1 MTPGSAA
8 DFARARADRYMAQM
22 RLAFLG
28 TPDFAVASLKR
39 LVEAG
44 FEVACVYSQPPA
56 PRGRGHE
63 LKPSPVHA
71 YAAVQGI
78 PVRTPVS
85 MRDPAAIAAF
95 GALRLDA
102 AVVVAF
108 GQILPKEV
116 LEAPRLGSFNL
127 HGSLL
132 PRWRGA
138 APIQRAVMAGDPVTG
153 VQVMRMTEGLDEGPI
168 LGTERLR
175 IGPLDTAQTVHDRMA
190 EAGAELL
197 VRTLPL
203 IDNGEAMETPQADD
217 GVTYAKKIRPKEAR
231 IDWTKPAA
239 EVDRKIR
246 GLSPYP
252 GAWFELATDKGPLR
266 VKALLST
273 TEGADGAPGEVLDD
287 RLLVACGEG
296 AVRLLRVQREGRGAQ
311 DADVFLRGSPV
322 AAGTVL
328 G

>member
-1 MTPGSAA
+1 
-8 DFARARADRYMAQM
+8 M

-28 TPDFAVASLKR
+28 TPDFAVAALKR

-44 FEVACVYSQPPA
+44 FDVACVYSQPPA

-71 YAAVQGI
+71 YAQSQGI
-78 PVRTPVS
+78 AVRTPTS
-85 MRDPAAIAAF
+85 MRDPAEIEAF
-95 GALRLDA
+95 KALDLDA

-108 GQILPKEV
+108 GQILPRDV
-116 LEAPRLGSFNL
+116 LEAPRLGAFNL

-138 APIQRAVMAGDPVTG
+138 APIQRAVMAGDAVTG

-168 LGTERLR
+168 IATETLR

-190 EAGAELL
+190 AAGADLL
-197 VRTLPL
+197 ARTLPL
-203 IDNGEAMETPQADD
+203 IERGEATETPQAAE

-231 IDWTKPAA
+231 IDWTRPGR
-239 EVDRKIR
+239 EVDARIR

-252 GAWFELATDKGPLR
+252 GAWFELPTDKGPVR
-266 VKALLST
+266 VKVLLST
-273 TEGADGAPGEVLDD
+273 FEDVDGAPGEVLDE
-287 RLLVACGEG
+287 RLLVACGTG
-296 AVRLLRVQREGRGAQ
+296 AVRLLKVQREGRGAQ
-311 DADVFLRGSPV
+311 DAEVFLRGSPV
-322 AAGTVL
+322 ATGTKL